1 MKRTFST
8 HLKYLKLALYVQK
21 EPQIGREPIISPAD
35 PPVLSTQVKRTE
47 KAAVN
52 RIKPPVRTRRH

>member
-1 MKRTFST
+1 MC
-8 HLKYLKLALYVQK
+8 QK
-21 EPQIGREPIISPAD
+21 NLRSVESPIISPAD

-52 RIKPPVRTRRH
+52 RIKPPERTRRH